1 MGPSYQCDTK
11 FCHHGSVALL
21 FSSAVSRTMD
31 FELTTSN
38 LDRIIDSDHGELL
51 TNQNMPNRVLTNHI
65 PGEADG
71 ILLTL
76 PRGDQLK
83 KSSDQYTVRGRGIQN
98 KGSFQTQNCTK
109 KKNSSISK
117 NYKPL
122 LLKIYLKLKDFELFI
137 IYFLAY
143 L

>member
-1 MGPSYQCDTK
+1 M
-11 FCHHGSVALL
+11 ALL
-21 FSSAVSRTMD
+21 FSSAVSHTMD

-38 LDRIIDSDHGELL
+38 LDRTIDSDHGELL

-83 KSSDQYTVRGRGIQN
+83 KKSSDEYTVRGRGIQN
-98 KGSFQTQNCTK
+98 KGSFQTQNCKK

-117 NYKPL
+117 NTKPL
-122 LLKIYLKLKDFELFI
+122 LNC
-137 IYFLAY
+137 
-143 L
+143 